1 MKKLLLLLC
10 AFMASISGA
19 WAQDRVNLAEDCS
32 VYLITTPTGF
42 TNDNLIGITD
52 GVENVAVPIAYYNPD
67 PAAFEV
73 ASWYIDLKNLTEL
86 ESIKIK
92 WEGALASDYKIFGGT
107 STEGID
113 NDNWGTELGS
123 KTGEARTPGDK
134 VHTFEFAAASY
145 RYIKFLPSN
154 TENWTD
160 KGWNVKLYELYAYA
174 PIAKILSGI
183 SLPYHIFSATAGY
196 NFNATPIDQFG
207 DAYTGTVTF
216 GWQDNVSP
224 VGAVINNNNIT
235 FGAASGAGTYTLK
248 AESGTTTVTTPVYMI
263 GTNPDAPTE
272 DASNV
277 LAIYCGTYGTETYDG
292 WATFYEWGY
301 GSRDI
306 VSINGDNSVRIHNVG
321 TYGFPYPDTDL
332 TQYAKLNFDIYTVES
347 VSGYV
352 KIQKTNINNKAFTTT
367 AGAWKHVEID
377 LTGLSDTGAGNR
389 WIEFYIGE
397 NSTDKN
403 RDILIDNI
411 YFSKTAEPISAISL
425 SAPTSEVPV
434 SRTLQLTVKD
444 QSNNVVAASKVDFES
459 NNANASVDETGK
471 VTGIAEGSVTITAKL
486 KEDNTIQNTINLTVT
501 PKPLGQE
508 FVNGTHSIF
517 VQAFHDVN
525 TENYEMII
533 TTNEVMESTGG
544 THWYVNGDGR
554 EQLSTKAT
562 LTDGGKTMTIN
573 TTSSTKPSFYTPLYV
588 VITGTAEVNF
598 GSVTLEW
605 IERVKDGL
613 YVDVEST
620 TATVIGTIAAGDITN
635 LKTAAGDASIV
646 DVSRAT
652 ISSTVALE
660 TTNPNAVVIAT
671 AAQKT
676 NLTDTKNLVIKDG
689 STYTADVITYTDQP
703 GTVPANLAITTG
715 QVSYTRTGMKVGNLF
730 SVVLPFDA
738 VIPTNFKAYQVSDF
752 NGSKMTFAEI
762 SGTTLSAGTAYVIKP
777 ETTGD
782 FVDFVASKTT
792 STTLDFTEKSSTTAG
807 VTTTANLKH
816 ILNVDVDK
824 DKYVLSDNKIKK
836 LTGNAKVAA
845 FRGYFTFT
853 SASSN
858 VIDFNLEG
866 DVTGIENLKS
876 DNLDN
881 AVFYDLNGHRV
892 ANPTKGLYIVNG
904 KKVILK

>member
-19 WAQDRVNLAEDCS
+19 WGQEPVNLAEDCS

-73 ASWYIDLKNLTEL
+73 ASWYIDLENLTEL
-86 ESIKIK
+86 GSIKIK

-235 FGAASGAGTYTLK
+235 FGAASGSGTYTLK

-263 GTNPDAPTE
+263 ETNPDAPTE
-272 DASNV
+272 DAGNV

-292 WATFYEWGY
+292 WATNWEWGY

-352 KIQKTNINNKAFTTT
+352 KIEKTNINNKAFTTT

-377 LTGLSDTGAGNR
+377 LTGITMAAEGNR
-389 WIEFYIGE
+389 WIDFYIGE
-397 NSTDKN
+397 NNTDKD

-411 YFSKTAEPISAISL
+411 YFSKTAETITSISL
-425 SAPTSEVPV
+425 EAASTEVPV

-444 QSNNVVAASKVDFES
+444 QSDNVVAASLVDFEV
-459 NNANASVDETGK
+459 NNANVSVDETGM
-471 VTGIAEGSVTITAKL
+471 VTGVAEGSATITATL
-486 KEDNTIQNTINLTVT
+486 KADNTIYNTYDLTVT

-517 VQAFHDVN
+517 VQAFHDVGTN
-525 TENYEMII
+525 NYELII
-533 TTNEVMESTGG
+533 TSEEQMEGMGG
-544 THWYVNGDGR
+544 SFWNVNGEGADMR
-554 EQLSTKAT
+554 NT
-562 LTDGGKTMTIN
+562 LVISGDKKTMTIVVES
-573 TTSSTKPSFYTPLYV
+573 TSAPNIYTPLY
-588 VITGTAEVNF
+588 ILMPGEISFNP
-598 GSVTLEW
+598 VTLEW

-620 TATVIGTIAAGDITN
+620 TATVIGTIATADITN

-660 TTNPNAVVIAT
+660 ATNPNAVVIAT
-671 AAQKT
+671 DAQKT
-676 NLTDTKNLVIKDG
+676 SLTGTKNLVIKDG
-689 STYTADVITYTDQP
+689 STYTADEITYTDQA

-715 QVSYTRTGMKVGNLF
+715 EVSYTRTDMAVGKLF
-730 SVVLPFDA
+730 SVVLPFSAD
-738 VIPTNFKAYQVSDF
+738 IPTNFKAYQVSAF
-752 NGSKMTFAEI
+752 SGSKMTFEEI
-762 SGTTLSAGTAYVIKP
+762 SGKTLSAGIAYVIKS
-777 ETTGD
+777 ETTSA
-782 FVDFVASKTT
+782 FVASKT
-792 STTLDFTEKSSTTAG
+792 STTLDFTERPYTTAG
-807 VTTTANLKH
+807 VTTTANLTQ
-816 ILNVDVDK
+816 ILDNTG

-836 LTGNAKVAA
+836 LVGTAKVAA
-845 FRGYFTFT
+845 FRGYFTIP
-853 SASSN
+853 AGSN
-858 VIDFNLEG
+858 VIDIDLEG
-866 DVTGIENLKS
+866 DVTGIENLKN

-881 AVFYDLNGHRV
+881 AVFYDLNGHQV